1 MDTASGA
8 ARWAT
13 SLVRASR
20 RASAQA
26 RARCISESRIGT
38 ARHGPITLGP
48 PAQARSRAAVLT
60 MSHQGSTLASKGK
73 ASTAG
78 GGVRSDVAAAVEVPS
93 SGPRPGPPS
102 TGQTTAEKEEARAR
116 REAEKAE
123 LAEEIATLKAEI
135 FALEQELAKMD
146 AAAAATRASA
156 SHSRVSA
163 RPL

>member
-93 SGPRPGPPS
+93 SSPRPGPPS
-102 TGQTTAEKEEARAR
+102 TGQTTAEEEARAR

>member
-1 MDTASGA
+1 
-8 ARWAT
+8 
-13 SLVRASR
+13 
-20 RASAQA
+20 
-26 RARCISESRIGT
+26 
-38 ARHGPITLGP
+38 
-48 PAQARSRAAVLT
+48 

-73 ASTAG
+73 ALMAG

-93 SGPRPGPPS
+93 SGPRPEPPS
-102 TGQTTAEKEEARAR
+102 TGQTTAKEEARAR

-123 LAEEIATLKAEI
+123 LTEEIATLKAEI